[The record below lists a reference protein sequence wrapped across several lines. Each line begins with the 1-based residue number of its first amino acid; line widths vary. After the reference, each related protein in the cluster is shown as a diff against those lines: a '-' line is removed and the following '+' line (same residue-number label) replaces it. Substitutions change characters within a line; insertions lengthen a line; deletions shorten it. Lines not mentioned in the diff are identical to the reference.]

1 MPVQI
6 PQPRLPP
13 VCYVRHPTTGETVE
27 IRRSEPGYHPTVIKC
42 SPECLNARLRQP
54 PTPAQI
60 LAMKHGSIMGW
71 DTPGAD
77 PAMWNRAVKGGTR

>member
-1 MPVQI
+1 MPVQT
-6 PQPRLPP
+6 PQPQLPP

-27 IRRSEPGYHPTVIKC
+27 IRRGEPGYHLTVTKC

-77 PAMWNRAVKGGTR
+77 PAMWTRAVEGGAR